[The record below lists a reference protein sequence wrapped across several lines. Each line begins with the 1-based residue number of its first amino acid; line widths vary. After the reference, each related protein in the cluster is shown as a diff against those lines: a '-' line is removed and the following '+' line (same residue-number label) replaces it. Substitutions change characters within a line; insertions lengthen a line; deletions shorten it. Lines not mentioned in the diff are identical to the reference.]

1 MRYVG
6 NVFRPPSEA
15 DSLLLQVTIGCSHNR
30 CGFCAMYRDKEFR
43 VRRLEHVL
51 EDIKLARDYHG
62 ALDRRNQKSDS
73 RLQKSEIQNPESKT
87 QNPGVRR
94 VFLCD
99 GDAMVLPTKH
109 LLSVLESLEQ
119 TFPELQRV
127 GIYANARDILK
138 KPEEELRE
146 LVRHRLG
153 IFYIGL
159 ESGSDRI
166 LEWID
171 KGATAA
177 EMVEAVRKAQ
187 ACGMKASVI
196 YLLGLGGRKLWRE
209 NAVESARAVSQMNP
223 NYLSAL
229 TVTVIPGTPL
239 AEAQRQGFK
248 GPRGQGVEGRKSEP
262 WDPGNLEPSNPVLF
276 ELPSPEELALELRLF
291 LEHVDVKATVF
302 RSNHASNYV
311 PLAGRLPKDK
321 ERLVAEL
328 DSAIRHHRFKPEYLR
343 GL

>member
-1 MRYVG
+1 MRYEG

-43 VRRLEHVL
+43 VRKLAEVL
-51 EDIKLARDYHG
+51 EDIGAARDYYG
-62 ALDRRNQKSDS
+62 TD
-73 RLQKSEIQNPESKT
+73 
-87 QNPGVRR
+87 VRR
-94 VFLCD
+94 AFLCD
-99 GDAMVLPTKH
+99 GDAMVLPAAH
-109 LLSVLESLEQ
+109 LLKVLTALEE
-119 TFPELQRV
+119 TFPDLQRV

-138 KPEEELRE
+138 KDEDELRE
-146 LVRHRLG
+146 LVRHKLSV
-153 IFYIGL
+153 FYIGL

-166 LEWID
+166 LAWID

-177 EMVEAVRKAQ
+177 EMVEAVKKAQ
-187 ACGMKASVI
+187 AAGMKSSVI
-196 YLLGLGGRKLWRE
+196 YLLGLGGRKLWQE
-209 NAVESARAVSQMNP
+209 NAIESARAVSQMNP

-239 AEAQRQGFK
+239 AESMKPRINTDEHRSGKPGLSRIAAASVRPGTVPGF
-248 GPRGQGVEGRKSEP
+248 PR
-262 WDPGNLEPSNPVLF
+262 F
-276 ELPSPEELALELRLF
+276 ELPSPEEFALELKLF

-321 ERLVAEL
+321 ERLIAEL
-328 DSAIRHHRFKPEYLR
+328 DSAIANHRFKPEYLR